1 MKYDS
6 TLNLFTMELVKWGR
20 RRGEAGSKEQGYL
33 MTADG
38 KLEGNDGRL
47 GDSLIPQNI
56 YWGPIT
62 QDNIEKWLSLTSL
75 LLRVKKK
82 SIVIS
87 T

>member
-1 MKYDS
+1 MKYDP

-20 RRGEAGSKEQGYL
+20 RGEAGSKEQGYH

-47 GDSLIPQNI
+47 GGSLIPQNI
-56 YWGPIT
+56 YWWPIT

-75 LLRVKKK
+75 LLRVKKNP
-82 SIVIS
+82 
-87 T
+87 